1 MISRANTAGMVAT
14 EGGAA
19 LALETDPELQF
30 NEYTH
35 DFVADKGCC
44 TRIGLEGDDVDEFW
58 FHTLRI
64 FGLRKGYTIDT
75 DLPGHYLLNTFG
87 LTEEEEA
94 VQAYS
99 LPALL
104 HPIYQCWA
112 AGIAWATREDCS
124 KWKHLCNVRTHRPQ
138 AGEGCR
144 RA

>member
-87 LTEEEEA
+87 LTEDEEA

-104 HPIYQCWA
+104 HPID
-112 AGIAWATREDCS
+112 AGQPALLGLRLEDCS
-124 KWKHLCNVRTHRPQ
+124 KWKHLRNVRTH
-138 AGEGCR
+138 
-144 RA
+144 